1 MGILQS
7 KKPPEERTSL
17 RAKFPAELTTYKHK
31 GQSVSQVRRR
41 RHRRWSVPK
50 LREGK
55 EGEMT
60 LRWPLALG
68 DHLLITSTMKREEAE
83 KLCEQAVRNGGL
95 REREGPKSRKS
106 CGRHPWKV
114 PCPPSLLSVFLPLCK
129 SDFPSLVGLPA
140 CLPFPST
147 CPHLPLPPPSSTR
160 PPAWT
165 FSINFKFEILRN

>member
-1 MGILQS
+1 
-7 KKPPEERTSL
+7 
-17 RAKFPAELTTYKHK
+17 
-31 GQSVSQVRRR
+31 
-41 RHRRWSVPK
+41 
-50 LREGK
+50 
-55 EGEMT
+55 MT

-147 CPHLPLPPPSSTR
+147 CPHLPLPPPSSMR
-160 PPAWT
+160 PPGPFQSISNLKFYETKLKLTSHLEAVGT
-165 FSINFKFEILRN
+165 GRGMGTQRPSASPLPTLSFSLSISHLKFHACMGQSAGNSCN